1 MKYRS
6 TGTAPKEIS
15 FREAISQN
23 MPADGG
29 LFVPSDI
36 PKLDINPFLK
46 MNSYIDFANAILEN
60 YLDSS
65 KIELSE
71 ITSRAFVFP
80 TPLTKLDSRVFYLE
94 LFHGPT
100 AAFKDY
106 GARFFAETLRPE
118 SGTVLVATSGDT
130 GGAVASAFWKMNNF
144 RVIILF
150 PENRVSKR
158 QERQL
163 TNWGENIKSYAVKG
177 GFDDCQRMVK
187 SAFQKTNLNLKSAN
201 SINIG
206 RILPQVIYYA
216 YSSVLAYK
224 ENKKPSRFFVPTG
237 NAGNAC
243 AAVWA
248 KKMGFPISEVVLC
261 SNANSTLA
269 DYVKTGSYRARTSIS
284 TLANAMDVGSPSN
297 FERILH
303 LYNRD
308 LNQLRKDILVTQTF
322 DAEIQSTIKAKPYDQ
337 LLCPHTATAFNSY
350 KKMETDDKVNSILV
364 GTAHPAKFESIV
376 EPLIGQIIPVPEAL
390 AETLSRPG
398 TFETISSDE
407 NSFLKILS

>member
-6 TGTAPKEIS
+6 TGTSSKEVL
-15 FREAISQN
+15 FQEAISQN

-29 LFVPSDI
+29 LFVPNEF
-36 PKLDINPFLK
+36 PKLDMGPFLK
-46 MNSYIDFANAILEN
+46 MESYGAFANAILEN
-60 YLDSS
+60 YLNSS
-65 KIELSE
+65 KSELFE
-71 ITSRAFVFP
+71 ITNRAFNFP
-80 TPLTKLDSRVFYLE
+80 TPVSKLDSNVFYLE

-106 GARFFAETLRPE
+106 GARFLAQALRKE
-118 SGTVLVATSGDT
+118 SGTLLVATSGDT

-144 RVIILF
+144 KVIILF

-158 QERQL
+158 QEKQL
-163 TNWGENIKSYAVKG
+163 TSWGENIKSYSVKG
-177 GFDDCQRMVK
+177 SFDDCQRMVK
-187 SAFQKTNLNLKSAN
+187 TAFQQPKLDLKSAN

-224 ENKKPSRFFVPTG
+224 ENKKLSRFFIPTG
-237 NAGNAC
+237 NVGNAC
-243 AAVWA
+243 AAIWA
-248 KKMGFPISEVVLC
+248 KKMGFPISKVVLC

-269 DYVKTGSYRARTSIS
+269 DYFKTGVYKGRPSIS

-308 LNQLRKDILVTQTF
+308 FNLFQKDILVTQSF
-322 DAEIQSTIKAKPYDQ
+322 DAEIQSTIKSKPFAQ
-337 LLCPHTATAFNSY
+337 LLCPHTATAFNSFR
-350 KKMETDDKVNSILV
+350 KVEKDESVNSILV
-364 GTAHPAKFESIV
+364 GTAHPAKFETIV
-376 EPLIGQIIPVPEAL
+376 EPLVGQTIPVPEAL
-390 AETLSRPG
+390 AETLKRPG
-398 TFETISSDE
+398 SFETISSDE
-407 NSFLKILS
+407 ISFLKMLS